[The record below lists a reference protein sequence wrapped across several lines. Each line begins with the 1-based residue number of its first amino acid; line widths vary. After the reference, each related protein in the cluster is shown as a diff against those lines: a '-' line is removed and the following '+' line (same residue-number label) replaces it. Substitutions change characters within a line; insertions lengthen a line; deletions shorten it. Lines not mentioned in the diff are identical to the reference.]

1 MQPDKTEV
9 SNTSRNLTAWIN
21 KEERLISF
29 HPVPGFARFSPG
41 DGERFWAKVR
51 ALVEEGY
58 RLQ

>member
-1 MQPDKTEV
+1 MGPKKDQVRKVCLEG
-9 SNTSRNLTAWIN
+9 
-21 KEERLISF
+21 LISF

>member
-1 MQPDKTEV
+1 MADKEPQAA
-9 SNTSRNLTAWIN
+9 NPSRNLTAWIN
-21 KEERLISF
+21 KEEQLISF
-29 HPVPGFARFSPG
+29 HPVPGFTRFAPG